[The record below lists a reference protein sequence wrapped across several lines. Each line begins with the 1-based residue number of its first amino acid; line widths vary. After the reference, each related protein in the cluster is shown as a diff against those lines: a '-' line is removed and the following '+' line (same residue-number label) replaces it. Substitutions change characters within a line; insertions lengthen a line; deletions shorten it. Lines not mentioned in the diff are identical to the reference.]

1 MTATTPIEKRHYGTT
16 AEGIPVDEHTLT
28 NGAGMA
34 VTIITYGGVVTSLKV
49 PNRDGVMANVV
60 LGFNYLQDYETKSPY
75 FGCIVGRYANRI
87 AGGKFTLDGVEYTV
101 PMNDGPN
108 ALHGGNKG
116 FDKRVWKARQ
126 IAKSDGA
133 GLELT
138 YRSADGEEGF
148 PGNLDAKV
156 IYTLTEDDVLRI
168 RYRATTDKPTVVNMT
183 NHSYFNLAG
192 EGAGSIDSHILTIDA
207 DQYTP
212 NDANLIPTGE
222 IADVEGTPFDFR
234 TPRAVGAELRSTH
247 PQVVIGRGY
256 DHCWV
261 LNRPAPTDRALIMA
275 ALVHEPRSGR
285 MMEVW
290 TTEPGIQFYSG
301 NFLQGTVYGASG
313 RAYRQGDALA
323 LETQH
328 YPDSPNHPEFPS
340 PVLRPGEVYESTT
353 EYRFSTD

>member
-1 MTATTPIEKRHYGTT
+1 MAATTPIEKKRYGIT
-16 AEGIPVDEHTLT
+16 AEGISVDEYTLT
-28 NGAGMA
+28 NNDGLIA
-34 VTIITYGGVVTSLKV
+34 TIISYGGIITSLRI
-49 PNRDGVMANVV
+49 PDRDGILANVV
-60 LGFNYLQDYETKSPY
+60 LGFDNLRDYETKSPY

-87 AGGKFTLDGVEYTV
+87 AKGRFSLDGEEYV
-101 PMNDGPN
+101 LPVNNGPN
-108 ALHGGNKG
+108 TLHGGSKG
-116 FDKRVWKARQ
+116 FDKRVWKTRQ
-126 IAKSDGA
+126 ITKSDGI

-138 YRSADGEEGF
+138 YHSADGEEGF

-156 IYTLTEDDVLRI
+156 VYTLSDDNVLRI

-192 EGAGSIDSHILTIDA
+192 EGAGSIDNHILTIDA

-212 NDANLIPTGE
+212 DDADLIPTGE

-234 TPRAVGAELRSTH
+234 TPRAIGAELRSNH
-247 PQVVIGRGY
+247 PQMVIGRGY

-301 NFLQGTVYGASG
+301 NFLDGTICGASG

-328 YPDSPNHPEFPS
+328 YPDSPNRPQFPS
-340 PVLRPGEVYESTT
+340 PVLRPGEVYDSTT